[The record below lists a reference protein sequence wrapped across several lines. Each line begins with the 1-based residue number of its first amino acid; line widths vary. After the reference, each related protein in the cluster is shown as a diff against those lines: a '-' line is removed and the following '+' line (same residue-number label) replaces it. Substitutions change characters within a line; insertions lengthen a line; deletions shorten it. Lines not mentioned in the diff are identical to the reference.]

1 MNKLSLVVLAAGMG
15 SRYGS
20 LKQLDSIG
28 PSGETISDYNLYDA
42 LEAGFNKIVFII
54 RDSFKEEF
62 EKVFGPRLEGK
73 AEVHYVNQ
81 DLYDLPGDY
90 TVPAEREK
98 PWGTAHAVWV
108 ARHVVKEPFAV
119 INADDFYGKE
129 AYIAMANFLKD
140 LEPTDL
146 YSCMGYKLHNTLSE
160 HGTVN
165 RGVCYTDLEGYLTKV
180 VETHKIS
187 KDSSGNIVFPGFN
200 GEDEILSE
208 NTNVSMNF
216 WGFSPSYFDFCT
228 EEFKIF
234 LDNYMDVPTSEFY
247 IPSLLQGLMDN
258 DEIDIVLLESDA
270 TWFGMTYKEDKPAS
284 EEKVKALV
292 ADGKYPENLWSS

>member
-20 LKQLDSIG
+20 LKQLDGIG
-28 PSGETISDYNLYDA
+28 PTGETISDYNLYDA
-42 LEAGFNKIVFII
+42 LEAGFNKIIFII
-54 RDSFKEEF
+54 RDSFKAEF
-62 EKVFGPRLEGK
+62 EAVFGPRLEGK

-81 DLYDLPGDY
+81 DLYDLPGEY
-90 TVPAEREK
+90 TVPPEREK

-108 ARHVVKEPFAV
+108 ARKVINEPFAV

-129 AYIAMANFLKD
+129 AYIAMATFLKELD
-140 LEPTDL
+140 SQDL

-165 RGVCYTDLEGYLTKV
+165 RGVCYTDLDGYLTKI

-187 KDSSGNIVFPGFN
+187 KDKTGNIVFPGFN

-216 WGFSPSYFDFCT
+216 WGFSASYFDFCT
-228 EEFKIF
+228 EEFTNF
-234 LDNYMDVPTSEFY
+234 LENYRDVPKSEFY
-247 IPSLLQGLMDN
+247 IPSLLQGLIDR
-258 DEIDIVLLESDA
+258 DELDIVLLESDA
-270 TWFGMTYKEDKPAS
+270 TWFGMTYIEDKPAA
-284 EEKVKALV
+284 EEKIKELIAE
-292 ADGKYPENLWSS
+292 GKYPENLWSV